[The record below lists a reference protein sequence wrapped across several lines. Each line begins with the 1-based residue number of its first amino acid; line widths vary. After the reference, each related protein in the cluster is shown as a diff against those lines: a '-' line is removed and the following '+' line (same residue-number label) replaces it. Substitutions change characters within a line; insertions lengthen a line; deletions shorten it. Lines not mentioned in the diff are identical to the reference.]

1 MSNWGAP
8 LGQPLNF
15 NPDNINIGT
24 NSTSLDNLFKIEDD
38 PNIENMLKVKGIILD
53 ILNKKNELNFKEIN
67 EDENYK
73 NEGVDELV
81 TSFHKIIPEFKKLQG
96 ELSEINDNFKVEVE
110 KITKN
115 MRIIEGQ
122 IDYLKKLPKE
132 FKNDDMIKEIIDKMN
147 VYSKNILSN
156 EKLSTVKKE
165 YEEKIKEI
173 QKYIYLIRKINNFN
187 TTNMCPVCFT
197 NQVDHFIAPCGHT
210 YCKSCLEALIRSEDI
225 YNINYEGDNNCAF
238 CREPIKIV
246 RPLYFL

>member
-8 LGQPLNF
+8 IGQPLNF
-15 NPDNINIGT
+15 NPEITIAP
-24 NSTSLDNLFKIEDD
+24 NSTSLNDLFKIEDD
-38 PNIENMLKVKGIILD
+38 PNIENMLKIRGVILD
-53 ILNKKNELNFKEIN
+53 ILNKKVELNFKEIN

-81 TSFHKIIPEFKKLQG
+81 KSLHKIISEFKKLQG
-96 ELSEINDNFKVEVE
+96 ELSEINEKFKNEIE

-132 FKNDDMIKEIIDKMN
+132 FKNEDMIKDIIDKMN
-147 VYSKNILSN
+147 VYSKSILSN
-156 EKLSTVKKE
+156 EKLSNVKKE
-165 YEEKIKEI
+165 YEEKFKEI

-187 TTNMCPVCFT
+187 TTNMCPVCFS

-210 YCKSCLEALIRSEDI
+210 YCKTCLETLIRSEDI
-225 YNINYEGDNNCAF
+225 YNINYDNDDNCAF